1 MAEPTSHPC
10 DVVAGDRGQVRR
22 RTAPAAVLARAA
34 GIAVLSGLAAAAGC
48 GQGRTLLEP
57 SPLSAGP
64 SGARQTSALRGSVVV
79 SDADRGWGSD
89 EYVVNAAAITG
100 DVLTLNV
107 SYSGGCAAHAFTL
120 VVSESFAG
128 RSPATLAGRVAHD
141 ANGDSCEAY
150 PTEDYEFDLGVIRT
164 RYRAVF
170 GGRAGEAGTVVLL
183 LDSVPEGQLV
193 YEFVL

>member
-1 MAEPTSHPC
+1 MAEPTSHPR
-10 DVVAGDRGQVRR
+10 DVVADDLGQVRR
-22 RTAPAAVLARAA
+22 RAAPAAVLARAA
-34 GIAVLSGLAAAAGC
+34 GIAALSGLAAAAGC

-57 SPLSAGP
+57 SLLSADP
-64 SGARQTSALRGSVVV
+64 SGAQQSSALRGAVVV

-89 EYVVNAAAITG
+89 EYVVNAAGITG

-128 RSPATLAGRVAHD
+128 RSPATLAGRLAHD
-141 ANGDSCEAY
+141 ANGDSCEAH
-150 PTEDYEFDLGVIRT
+150 PMEDYEFDLGVIRS

-170 GGRAGEAGTVVLL
+170 GGRAGDAGSSRLL
-183 LDSVPEGQLV
+183 PKRRGRERK
-193 YEFVL
+193 

>member
-1 MAEPTSHPC
+1 MAEPTRDPR
-10 DVVAGDRGQVRR
+10 DVVEGGDGQVRS
-22 RTAPAAVLARAA
+22 RTAPSAVLARAA
-34 GIAVLSGLAAAAGC
+34 GIATLFGLAAAAGC
-48 GQGRTLLEP
+48 GQGRALLEP
-57 SPLSAGP
+57 SPLPVGP
-64 SGARQTSALRGSVVV
+64 AATGGARTLRGAVVV

-89 EYVVNAAAITG
+89 DYVVNAAVVSG

-141 ANGDSCEAY
+141 ANGDSCEAW

-164 RYRAVF
+164 LYQAVF

-183 LDSVPEGQLV
+183 LDSVPEGQVV

>member
-1 MAEPTSHPC
+1 MAEPTSHPP
-10 DVVAGDRGQVRR
+10 DVVAADRGQVRR
-22 RTAPAAVLARAA
+22 RTAPVAGLAKAA
-34 GIAVLSGLAAAAGC
+34 GIAALSGLAAAAGC
-48 GQGRTLLEP
+48 GQERALLEP
-57 SPLSAGP
+57 GPL
-64 SGARQTSALRGSVVV
+64 SGARPASAVRGAVVV
-79 SDADRGWGSD
+79 SNADGGWGSD
-89 EYVVNAAAITG
+89 EYVVNTAAITG

-128 RSPATLAGRVAHD
+128 RSPTTLAGRVGHD

-164 RYRAVF
+164 HYRAVF
-170 GGRAGEAGTVVLL
+170 GGRAGDAGTVVLL